1 MRLQNKSKIFTCF
14 LSLSKISVYIIK
26 YDKGQFFMKLNKI
39 FKIINQATKYVW
51 KIDKKYFALGPI
63 FALVSAIYPLYNILP
78 LKIVLD
84 MLATDFS
91 IVRCLL
97 FLLCVLSFAVLTN
110 FFTQWYRN
118 RYLPVLNLNVQHE
131 TRKKVFTKSYD
142 INYANFYDPS
152 FYDIINWYW
161 TKSITVSLE

>member
-1 MRLQNKSKIFTCF
+1 MQLQNKSKIFTCF

-51 KIDKKYFALGPI
+51 KIDKKYFALGSI

-91 IVRCLL
+91 MLDVCYFYCVSYRLLYLQIFLLNGIETGTCLFSILMYSMKREKRCLQN
-97 FLLCVLSFAVLTN
+97 LT
-110 FFTQWYRN
+110 T
-118 RYLPVLNLNVQHE
+118 
-131 TRKKVFTKSYD
+131 
-142 INYANFYDPS
+142 
-152 FYDIINWYW
+152 
-161 TKSITVSLE
+161 